1 RTHTQVRQR
10 MRQLLESTEKPP
22 PYLDEVARR
31 FLAEGRVNYAA
42 RGLASEFVVDQ
53 GQQVVLLTWLGDAA
67 NEALACILL
76 RRGFIAT
83 AGGPGVEVQKGKHST
98 EDVLDALIGAAVDE
112 TPPLDLL
119 LADVRNLQR
128 EKWDWALPDTLL
140 RRAYA
145 SLYLDIEEALGWAG
159 GLQHRDGSVA

>member
-1 RTHTQVRQR
+1 
-10 MRQLLESTEKPP
+10 MRQLLESKDVPP

-31 FLAEGRVNYAA
+31 FLTEGRVNYAA
-42 RGLASEFVVDQ
+42 RSLASEFVVDQ
-53 GQQVVLLTWLGDAA
+53 GQQVLLLTWLGDSA

-98 EDVLDALIGAAVDE
+98 EDIRDALIDAAVDE

-128 EKWDWALPDTLL
+128 EKWDWTLPDTLL

-145 SLYLDIEEALGWAG
+145 SLYLDIEEALGWTRS
-159 GLQHRDGSVA
+159 LQRDVSSSA